1 MPKSKVYV
9 TRVIPEVGSNIVK
22 ENCDAVIW
30 EEPGPPPKNVLLQ
43 QVAGAEGI
51 LCMLSDKMDAEI
63 MDTAGPQLKV
73 ISNYAVGGD
82 NIDMPA
88 ATERGIVVGNTPGV
102 LTDATADIAFALMIG
117 VARRL
122 GEGRDYVKDGKWKT
136 WSPTTLLGLD
146 LTWKTVGIVGLGEI
160 GKAFA
165 RRCLGFD
172 MKVIYYDHKNREE
185 LGGEVG
191 AEMAGSLEELL
202 KQSDFVS
209 LHCPLTEKTKG
220 LIGAAEFDAMK
231 NTAVLVNTS
240 RGPVVD
246 TDALFDALSTGKIAY
261 AGLDVT
267 DPEPLPAD
275 HKLLTLPN
283 CFVIPHLGSASIETR
298 DRMAAMAA
306 KNLLAGLVGDLP
318 PTCVNPEALEKK

>member
-1 MPKSKVYV
+1 MSKPKVYV
-9 TRVIPEVGSNIVK
+9 TRVVPEAGSNIIK
-22 ENCDAVIW
+22 ENCEAVIW
-30 EEPGPPPKNVLLQ
+30 EESGPPPRDVLLQ
-43 QVAGAEGI
+43 QVAGAAGI
-51 LCMLSDKMDAEI
+51 FCMLSDKIDAEVMDA
-63 MDTAGPQLKV
+63 AGPGLKV
-73 ISNYAVGGD
+73 ISNYAVGYD
-82 NIDMPA
+82 NIDIPT

-122 GEGRDYVKDGKWKT
+122 GEGVNYVKEGKWKT
-136 WSPTTLLGLD
+136 WEPITLLGLD
-146 LTWKTVGIVGLGEI
+146 LVWKTVGIVGLGEI

-172 MKVIYYDHKNREE
+172 MKLIYYDHKMRKE

-191 AEMAGSLEELL
+191 AQMVGSLEELL

-209 LHCPLTEKTKG
+209 LHCPLTDKTKG
-220 LIGAAEFDAMK
+220 LIGAQEFEKMK
-231 NTAVLVNTS
+231 NTAVLVNTA
-240 RGPVVD
+240 RGGVVD
-246 TDALFDALSTGKIAY
+246 TDALYDALSTGKIAY

-283 CFVIPHLGSASIETR
+283 CLVIPHLGSASIETR
-298 DRMAAMAA
+298 DKMAVMAA
-306 KNLLAGLVGDLP
+306 KNLLAGLSGELP
-318 PTCVNPEALEKK
+318 PNCVNPEARENK